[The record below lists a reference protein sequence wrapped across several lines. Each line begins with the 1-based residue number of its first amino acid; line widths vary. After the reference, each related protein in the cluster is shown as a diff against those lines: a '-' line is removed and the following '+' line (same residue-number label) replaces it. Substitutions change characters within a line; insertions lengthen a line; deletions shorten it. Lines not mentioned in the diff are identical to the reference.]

1 VKSYSFQPLSR
12 LHPLRQYKRRLALD
26 GRPLDAV
33 LNGDEIGLQKEF
45 GGFTL
50 LATHYDYFDGVEHWF
65 YLLSDRGQVV
75 DRVRMPDVFG
85 FIQNV
90 AEVSPN
96 ELAFGY
102 FGSNDQW
109 RIVVNERGFRAA
121 GPGLLLKR
129 LNRFFFAKR
138 HLTLHRTKG
147 PRFIFASEAGKQQ
160 PPT

>member
-1 VKSYSFQPLSR
+1 MKSYSFQPLSR

-26 GRPLDAV
+26 GRPLGTV
-33 LNGDEIGLQKEF
+33 LNGDEIGLQREL

-90 AEVSPN
+90 VDVSPN
-96 ELAFGY
+96 ELAFSY
-102 FGSNDQW
+102 FGSHDQW
-109 RIVVNERGFRAA
+109 RIVVNERGFRSAR
-121 GPGLLLKR
+121 PGLLH
-129 LNRFFFAKR
+129 RFFLAGR
-138 HLTLHRTKG
+138 HLSVHRTKG
-147 PRFIFASEAGKQQ
+147 PRFVFASEAGKPQ